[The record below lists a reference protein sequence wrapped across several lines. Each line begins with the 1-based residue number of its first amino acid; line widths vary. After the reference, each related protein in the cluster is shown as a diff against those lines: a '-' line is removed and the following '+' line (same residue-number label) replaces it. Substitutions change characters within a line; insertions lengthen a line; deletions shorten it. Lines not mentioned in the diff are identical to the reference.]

1 GQDARVGNREASDRY
16 EDALADVAAVISRH
30 DPIGLRAM
38 GAPDDEY
45 EPEVT
50 DLVRLV
56 MRSDPFGEAEVDEV
70 WRRWFGDDYSAM
82 YSVELA
88 AQVADLQS
96 LQVRYAPK

>member
-1 GQDARVGNREASDRY
+1 MTAVGNREASDRY
-16 EDALADVAAVISRH
+16 EAALADVAAVVNRL
-30 DPIGLRAM
+30 DPIGLLDI

-56 MRSDPFGEAEVDEV
+56 MRSAPFGEAEVDEV

-82 YSVELA
+82 GSTDLA
-88 AQVADLQS
+88 AQVSELKTLQA
-96 LQVRYAPK
+96 RYAPK